1 MSGADEAGLAQRP
14 TWCPRRRRDRG
25 ADPHGCAAGFPRTQ
39 AQSGAMGQGRVAA
52 KMTVELSSV
61 GASVMKWLALSATM
75 ANLLLSMAVPAASQ
89 DAKSSFPHRPIHIVT
104 PIAAGGNMDL
114 SVRIFA
120 ERLATILGQPMIVD
134 NRPGAGSLIGIQ
146 AVLGAPADGHTVLAM
161 SNSFHLAPLL
171 MKNRPYDP
179 LKDFVGIGFINSV
192 PLVLTVGSSKADR
205 TVQDLIA
212 RARANPRTVSYASG
226 GIASSTHVPAALFA
240 LDAGLDLIHVPYKGN
255 APAMGDLI
263 AGRIDFAFNT
273 ITSSIAYLTQGQ
285 LRALAVSTKSRS
297 DFLPNIPALA
307 EAGLPNYDQSLYTG
321 LVVLAAMPRD
331 IVHRLHQAL
340 SEASSSPEVVASI
353 RRAGGD
359 VIVTKSAEEFDAFLT
374 QT

>member
-1 MSGADEAGLAQRP
+1 
-14 TWCPRRRRDRG
+14 
-25 ADPHGCAAGFPRTQ
+25 
-39 AQSGAMGQGRVAA
+39 
-52 KMTVELSSV
+52 MTVGVGSV
-61 GASVMKWLALSATM
+61 GSGVMRLLALSATT
-75 ANLLLSMAVPAASQ
+75 ANLLLSMAVPAAAQ
-89 DAKSSFPHRPIHIVT
+89 DAKSSFPNRPIHIVT
-104 PIAAGGNMDL
+104 PIAPGGNMDL
-114 SVRIFA
+114 SIRVFA
-120 ERLATILGQPMIVD
+120 DKLAASLGQPVIVD

-146 AVLGAPADGHTVLAM
+146 AVLGAPADGYTVLAM

-171 MKNRPYDP
+171 IKNRPYNP
-179 LKDFVGIGFINSV
+179 LKDFAGIGFINSV
-192 PLVLTVGSSKADR
+192 PLVLTVGSSKPDR

-212 RARANPRTVSYASG
+212 RARANPGTVSYASG

-240 LDAGLDLIHVPYKGN
+240 LDAGLELIHVPYKGN
-255 APAMGDLI
+255 TPAMGDLI

-273 ITSSIAYLTQGQ
+273 ITSSIAYLNQGQ

-297 DFLPNIPALA
+297 DLLPNIPTLA

-321 LVVLAAMPRD
+321 LVVLAATPRD

-359 VIVTKSAEEFDAFLT
+359 VIVTKSAEEFDAFLAQAAARDDRLIK
-374 QT
+374 QTGLKVE

>member
-1 MSGADEAGLAQRP
+1 
-14 TWCPRRRRDRG
+14 
-25 ADPHGCAAGFPRTQ
+25 
-39 AQSGAMGQGRVAA
+39 
-52 KMTVELSSV
+52 
-61 GASVMKWLALSATM
+61 MKWLALSATM

-89 DAKSSFPHRPIHIVT
+89 DAKSSFPNRPIHIVT

-120 ERLATILGQPMIVD
+120 ERLATILGQPVIVN

-171 MKNRPYDP
+171 MNNRPYDP

-192 PLVLTVGSSKADR
+192 PLVLTVGSSKSDR

-212 RARANPRTVSYASG
+212 RARANPGTVSYASG

-285 LRALAVSTKSRS
+285 LRALTVSTKSRS

-321 LVVLAAMPRD
+321 LVVLAATPRD
-331 IVHRLHQAL
+331 IVRRLHSAL
-340 SEASSSPEVVASI
+340 HEAAASPEVIASI

-359 VIVTKSAEEFDAFLT
+359 VIVTRSPEEFDAFLAQLGVRYDRLIR
-374 QT
+374 QTGLKLE

>member
-1 MSGADEAGLAQRP
+1 LAPVGAAPKLA
-14 TWCPRRRRDRG
+14 
-25 ADPHGCAAGFPRTQ
+25 AAGT
-39 AQSGAMGQGRVAA
+39 
-52 KMTVELSSV
+52 K
-61 GASVMKWLALSATM
+61 
-75 ANLLLSMAVPAASQ
+75 AN
-89 DAKSSFPHRPIHIVT
+89 
-104 PIAAGGNMDL
+104 
-114 SVRIFA
+114 
-120 ERLATILGQPMIVD
+120 
-134 NRPGAGSLIGIQ
+134 IGIQ

-171 MKNRPYDP
+171 MKNRLYDP

-212 RARANPRTVSYASG
+212 RARANPGTVSYPSG

-273 ITSSIAYLTQGQ
+273 ITSSIAYLTQSQ

-321 LVVLAAMPRD
+321 LVVLAATPRD

-374 QT
+374 QTAARYEGLIRRTGLKVE

>member
-1 MSGADEAGLAQRP
+1 
-14 TWCPRRRRDRG
+14 
-25 ADPHGCAAGFPRTQ
+25 
-39 AQSGAMGQGRVAA
+39 
-52 KMTVELSSV
+52 MTVGVDSV
-61 GASVMKWLALSATM
+61 GEGVMRWLALSATM
-75 ANLLLSMAVPAASQ
+75 ASLLLSMAVPATSQ
-89 DAKSSFPHRPIHIVT
+89 DAKRSFPNRPIHIVT
-104 PIAAGGNMDL
+104 PIAPGGNMDL

-120 ERLATILGQPMIVD
+120 DKLVAILGQPVIVD

-146 AVLGAPADGHTVLAM
+146 VVLGAPADGYTLLAI

-179 LKDFVGIGFINSV
+179 QKGFAGIGFINSV

-212 RARANPRTVSYASG
+212 RARANPGTVSYASG

-285 LRALAVSTKSRS
+285 LLALAVSTKSRS

-321 LVVLAAMPRD
+321 LVVLAATPRD

-374 QT
+374 QTAARYEGLIRRTGLKVE